1 MKRRFRWFC
10 FLLMLSLFA
19 GSLWAVHRRGGQSFH
34 SSPAMIDPLPVCLP
48 PSEKQSHQEIPA
60 AKEKPEETL
69 LLPDLSGLAVGSGK
83 VDPLLPEMGSDAR
96 SLLRTEK
103 PVVIDLPPCVHDVA
117 AQLEGLKKEID
128 TQTLKAAESGLN
140 ALPGVSASPDR
151 AGWSL
156 GGQEVKLEISI
167 PAEDV
172 KIDLGEL
179 FP

>member
-1 MKRRFRWFC
+1 M
-10 FLLMLSLFA
+10 
-19 GSLWAVHRRGGQSFH
+19 
-34 SSPAMIDPLPVCLP
+34 
-48 PSEKQSHQEIPA
+48 
-60 AKEKPEETL
+60 
-69 LLPDLSGLAVGSGK
+69 PDLSGLAVGSGK